1 MVKEE
6 KGATKDCKA
15 YRTKHDNFTEL
26 SQTARM
32 NEQLS
37 GATIYAQQEDI
48 MKNCQIEKVVEWA
61 KNCQLVNYR
70 FHGENSTHIIT
81 VVLQYVIST
90 NQYHLVSKDAK
101 KKKPEAPTT
110 CEIPTSVDK
119 IEENEGEEEEILE
132 CGADNSK
139 TNKIVKKVS

>member
-1 MVKEE
+1 
-6 KGATKDCKA
+6 
-15 YRTKHDNFTEL
+15 
-26 SQTARM
+26 M

-48 MKNCQIEKVVEWA
+48 LKNCQIEKVVEWA

-110 CEIPTSVDK
+110 CEIPTAVDI
-119 IEENEGEEEEILE
+119 IEEKEGEEEEILE
-132 CGADNSK
+132 CGADNEK
-139 TNKIVKKVS
+139 TNKIVKKVTKHLK